1 MSDLY
6 KSEHSSSVGISE
18 GVSEILPP
26 PECRVIFYNDD
37 YTTKDFVVDVLVNI
51 FNKAVPEAEDLME
64 KVHHAGSAVVGAY
77 TYDIALSRT
86 NMTTQCARKN
96 GFPLRVEIERD

>member
-1 MSDLY
+1 MSEFL
-6 KSEHSSSVGISE
+6 KPEHDSSIGVSE
-18 GVSEILPP
+18 GFEEILPP
-26 PECRVIFYNDD
+26 PECSVIFYNDD

-51 FNKAVPEAEDLME
+51 FNKAQPEAEDLME
-64 KVHHAGSAVVGAY
+64 KVHQTGSSVVGSY

-86 NMTTQCARKN
+86 NMTTQLARKN